1 MYENAPQKQQQI
13 LLHRTQ
19 THVAET
25 TCRRS
30 AKLPPRSDSR
40 QSRSSQH
47 ALPLSRTAPLHHFQA
62 GLLAHCARG
71 HRGAVLLS
79 CGTVHLASHT
89 FARSFGLLVRFTL
102 SSLPQLSARLIAH
115 LIARLMCTPGPAL
128 GPQHGP
134 VLPRHSCDVMVG
146 CNKSRFKPPLQAIH
160 KGALLFQIPRQGWR
174 TRGAGCLRVRAGE
187 RERVPFCT
195 HMSVLILT

>member
-1 MYENAPQKQQQI
+1 MPFWGECSSVVTERRRWSFA
-13 LLHRTQ
+13 LLGRVSPVVTK
-19 THVAET
+19 
-25 TCRRS
+25 RRRWS
-30 AKLPPRSDSR
+30 F
-40 QSRSSQH
+40 
-47 ALPLSRTAPLHHFQA
+47 ALL
-62 GLLAHCARG
+62 
-71 HRGAVLLS
+71 LLS

-187 RERVPFCT
+187 RERVLFCT
-195 HMSVLILT
+195 HECTHTHVSKR